1 MLLDNLNSILEILRA
16 GRSVLEKIYIEKGK
30 KGGKIEEIVSL
41 ARSKGIPISWV
52 EKNVLEKIY
61 SNNRGV
67 VAKISPVSFF
77 EPEDI
82 ISSSRNPLLV
92 VLDGIEDPR
101 NFGAI
106 IRTCVSTGVDGIII
120 RKVRSV
126 GVSPA
131 VYSSSAGMVEHIKIG
146 RVTNIPRF
154 LEEIKEKGI
163 RVVGAEGGGNN
174 FYFSYDFTKPVALV
188 FGSEGRGISRLVKE
202 KCDMILSIPMKPVAS
217 SLNISVAVGVFL
229 FEVLRQ
235 REFKK

>member
-1 MLLDNLNSILEILRA
+1 MFLDNLNSILEILKSE
-16 GRSVLEKIYIEKGK
+16 RSVLEKIYLEKGK
-30 KGGKIEEIVSL
+30 KGGRIEEIISL
-41 ARSKGIPISWV
+41 SRSKGIPITWV
-52 EKNVLEKIY
+52 EREILEKIY
-61 SNNRGV
+61 PKSRGI
-67 VAKISPVSFF
+67 VAKVSPVSYSN
-77 EPEDI
+77 PEDI
-82 ISSSRNPLLV
+82 ISSSKNPFIV

-126 GVSPA
+126 GITPA

-146 RVTNIPRF
+146 RVTNISRF

-163 RVVGAEGGGNN
+163 KVVGAEKDGKQP
-174 FYFSYDFTKPVALV
+174 YFSFDYNQPIAIV
-188 FGSEGRGISRLVKE
+188 FGSEGKGISRLVKE
-202 KCDMILSIPMKPVAS
+202 KCDVILSIPMKPLAQ

>member
-1 MLLDNLNSILEILRA
+1 MLLDNINSILEVLTS
-16 GRSVLEKIYIEKGK
+16 GRSVLERIYIARGK
-30 KGGKIEEIVSL
+30 RGEKIEKIISL
-41 ARSKGIPISWV
+41 ARAKGIPISWM
-52 EKNVLEKIY
+52 EEKILEGIY
-61 SNNRGV
+61 PKNRGV
-67 VAKISPVSFF
+67 VAKISPISFC
-77 EPEDI
+77 EPEEI
-82 ISSSRNPLLV
+82 FSSSRNPFIV

-106 IRTCVSTGVDGIII
+106 IRTSASAGVDGIII

-126 GVSPA
+126 GITPA
-131 VYSSSAGMVEHIKIG
+131 VYSSSAGMLEHVKIS

-163 RVVGAEGGGNN
+163 QVVGAEKDGND
-174 FYFSYDFTKPVALV
+174 FYFSYDFTKPIAIV
-188 FGSEGRGISRLVKE
+188 FGSEGKGLSRLVRE
-202 KCDMILSIPMKPVAS
+202 KCDTILSIPMKPQAQ